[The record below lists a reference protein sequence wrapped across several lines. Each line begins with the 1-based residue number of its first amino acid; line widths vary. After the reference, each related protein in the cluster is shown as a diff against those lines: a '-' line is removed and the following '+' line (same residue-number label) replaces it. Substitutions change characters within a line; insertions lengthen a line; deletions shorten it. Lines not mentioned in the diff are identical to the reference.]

1 MIYYAITAEYLA
13 MGNIS
18 FPNAN
23 EKRLERFFFNIQ
35 NRENT
40 VYVEGLC
47 VKILDKMKYHSIFK
61 TTRI

>member
-23 EKRLERFFFNIQ
+23 EKRLERFFLTSKTK
-35 NRENT
+35 RT
-40 VYVEGLC
+40 LYVEGLY

-61 TTRI
+61 TART